1 MGANTVLYEFH
12 ETVITGP
19 AGGPNSKPM
28 CHPYILTS
36 RRGDHPVSSKGYAGR
51 LRKGSKTLGH
61 AEWHRSWK
69 RQTVSRSHGL
79 VDGWWMRRR
88 NPKKVAW
95 DIVVP
100 LIKRIVVVD
109 NLVNAFLL
117 ARRPECYVRVHHNQC
132 DMPWLTCELSNRVWT
147 SSIGSTFGSSITWGI
162 LFIKSR
168 FFPSIIAIFG
178 GKLSWVPFLWVLGT
192 CWAEKKV

>member
-1 MGANTVLYEFH
+1 MGFSFRSLPFCYCYFLVPAFLAPGAGFSLQVGANTVLYEFH
-12 ETVITGP
+12 ETVITVP

-69 RQTVSRSHGL
+69 RQTVSRSHVL

-88 NPKKVAW
+88 NPKKSCMGHSCTPNQT
-95 DIVVP
+95 DSGG
-100 LIKRIVVVD
+100 RQ
-109 NLVNAFLL
+109 FG
-117 ARRPECYVRVHHNQC
+117 ECI
-132 DMPWLTCELSNRVWT
+132 SSGKT
-147 SSIGSTFGSSITWGI
+147 SRM
-162 LFIKSR
+162 LF
-168 FFPSIIAIFG
+168 
-178 GKLSWVPFLWVLGT
+178 
-192 CWAEKKV
+192 